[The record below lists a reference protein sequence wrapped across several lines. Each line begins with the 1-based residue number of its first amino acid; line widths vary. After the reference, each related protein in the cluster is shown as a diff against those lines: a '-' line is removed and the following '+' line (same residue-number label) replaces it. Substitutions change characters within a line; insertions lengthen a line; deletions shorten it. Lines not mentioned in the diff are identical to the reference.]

1 MEYCIQMWSPQY
13 RRDIDLL
20 GGVQRRAT
28 KMIQE
33 VEHPPCEDRLEEL
46 GLCSLEKRRL
56 QGELIAVFQYLK
68 RSYRKEGDR
77 LFIRIYCDKTSRNSF
92 KLKEG

>member
-1 MEYCIQMWSPQY
+1 
-13 RRDIDLL
+13 
-20 GGVQRRAT
+20 
-28 KMIQE
+28 MIQE
-33 VEHPPCEDRLEEL
+33 VEHPPCEDRREEL

-77 LFIRIYCDKTSRNSF
+77 LVIRIYCAKTSRNCF

>member
-1 MEYCIQMWSPQY
+1 MVQVWSLQHRKDEDLLKCIQ
-13 RRDIDLL
+13 RK
-20 GGVQRRAT
+20 AT

-77 LFIRIYCDKTSRNSF
+77 LFIRIYCDKTSRNCF